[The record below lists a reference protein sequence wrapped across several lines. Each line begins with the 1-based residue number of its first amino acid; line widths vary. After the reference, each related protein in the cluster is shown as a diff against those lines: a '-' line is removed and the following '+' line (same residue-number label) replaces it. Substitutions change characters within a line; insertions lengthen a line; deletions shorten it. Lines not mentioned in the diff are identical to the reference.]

1 MISFLFR
8 CLFFLDILFL
18 GLLYT
23 AKFPKRSHYPLR
35 VTLACTVGLA
45 VSCTW
50 ASLFNGSPKLLALY
64 LLYES
69 IGFLGPFFIALFCVY
84 SCVRMQPWTCL
95 YLGTFFWF
103 TQQASYSITSILFG
117 KDTINFHGL
126 IASIFSLLVVAL
138 LLYGLFVR
146 YIEAPVL
153 ERIRSRTVFP
163 SWILMLLGCLVLNSY
178 AGFHNE
184 ASRTYYLALLLI
196 DTVVLFYQY
205 TIYQTLGL
213 ERENETVRLLLTQS
227 SKQYQ
232 IAKQNMEQVNIKCH
246 DLRHQIRL
254 FRGAGRIDESVLKE
268 MEQAVDAYDT
278 MVKTGNPALDVL
290 LTEKSQICR
299 SKQIG
304 FTCMA
309 DGKGLA
315 YMEPADLY
323 ALFGNALENAIEATE
338 QLTDPAQKQIVL
350 TVRPVEGFCSVHLQ
364 NYTKEPLRL
373 ENGLPVT
380 SKRDQLNHG
389 FGTRSM
395 QLLVE
400 KYGGELTFQ
409 QEADVVNIYILLPSR
424 PAANDNL

>member
-1 MISFLFR
+1 MMSFLFR

-35 VTLACTVGLA
+35 AALACIVGLV
-45 VSCTW
+45 VSCGW
-50 ASLFNGSPKLLALY
+50 AALFDGKPQLLGLY

-69 IGFLGPFFIALFCVY
+69 VGLLGQYFIALFCVY
-84 SCVRMQPWTCL
+84 SCVQMQPWTCL

-103 TQQASYSITSILFG
+103 TQQASYSIASILIGNSINFRGLITSI
-117 KDTINFHGL
+117 
-126 IASIFSLLVVAL
+126 ASLLVVAL

-146 YIEAPVL
+146 YIEAPILV
-153 ERIRSRTVFP
+153 RIRSHTVFP

-178 AGFHNE
+178 AGFYNE
-184 ASRTYYLALLLI
+184 TSCTYYLALLLI

-268 MEQAVDAYDT
+268 MEQAVDAYDIT
-278 MVKTGNPALDVL
+278 VKTGNPALDVL
-290 LTEKSQICR
+290 LTEKNQICR

-380 SKRDQLNHG
+380 SKQDRLNHG

-409 QEADVVNIYILLPSR
+409 QEADVVNIYMLLPSR
-424 PAANDNL
+424 PASE

>member
-1 MISFLFR
+1 MPVFPGYFVPWPFVHGQI
-8 CLFFLDILFL
+8 
-18 GLLYT
+18 
-23 AKFPKRSHYPLR
+23 PKRSHYPLR
-35 VTLACTVGLA
+35 AALACIVGLA
-45 VSCTW
+45 VSCGW
-50 ASLFNGSPKLLALY
+50 AALFDGKPQLLGLY

-69 IGFLGPFFIALFCVY
+69 VGFLGQFFIALFCVY
-84 SCVRMQPWTCL
+84 SCVQMQPWTCL

-103 TQQASYSITSILFG
+103 TQQASYSIASILIG
-117 KDTINFHGL
+117 NSINFRRL
-126 IASIFSLLVVAL
+126 ITNIASLLVVAL

-146 YIEAPVL
+146 YIEAPIL
-153 ERIRSRTVFP
+153 ERIRSHTVFP

-178 AGFHNE
+178 AGFYNE
-184 ASRTYYLALLLI
+184 TSCTYYLALLLI

-268 MEQAVDAYDT
+268 MEQAVDAYDIT
-278 MVKTGNPALDVL
+278 VKTGNPALDVL
-290 LTEKSQICR
+290 LTEKNQICR

-380 SKRDQLNHG
+380 SKQDRLNHG

-409 QEADVVNIYILLPSR
+409 QEADVVNIYMLLPSR
-424 PAANDNL
+424 PASE

>member
-1 MISFLFR
+1 MMSFLFR

-35 VTLACTVGLA
+35 AALACIVGLA
-45 VSCTW
+45 VSCGW
-50 ASLFNGSPKLLALY
+50 AALFDGKPQLLGLY

-69 IGFLGPFFIALFCVY
+69 VGFLGQFFIALFCVY
-84 SCVRMQPWTCL
+84 SCVQMQPWTCL

-103 TQQASYSITSILFG
+103 TQQASYSIASILIGNSINFRRLITSI
-117 KDTINFHGL
+117 
-126 IASIFSLLVVAL
+126 ASLLVVAL

-146 YIEAPVL
+146 YIEAPIL
-153 ERIRSRTVFP
+153 ERIRSHTVFP

-178 AGFHNE
+178 AGFYNE
-184 ASRTYYLALLLI
+184 TSCTYYLALLLI

-268 MEQAVDAYDT
+268 MEQAVDAYDST
-278 MVKTGNPALDVL
+278 VKTGNSALDVL

-380 SKRDQLNHG
+380 SKQDRLNHG

-409 QEADVVNIYILLPSR
+409 QEADVVNIYMLLPSR
-424 PAANDNL
+424 PEGE

>member
-1 MISFLFR
+1 MMSFLFR

-35 VTLACTVGLA
+35 AALACIVGLA
-45 VSCTW
+45 VSCGW
-50 ASLFNGSPKLLALY
+50 AALFDGKPQLLGLY

-69 IGFLGPFFIALFCVY
+69 VGFLGQFFIALFCVY
-84 SCVRMQPWTCL
+84 SCVQMQPWTCL

-103 TQQASYSITSILFG
+103 TQQASYSIASILIG
-117 KDTINFHGL
+117 NSINFRRL
-126 IASIFSLLVVAL
+126 ITNIASLLVVAL

-146 YIEAPVL
+146 YIEAPIL
-153 ERIRSRTVFP
+153 ERTRSHTVFP

-178 AGFHNE
+178 AGFYDE
-184 ASRTYYLALLLI
+184 TSCTYYLALLLI

-278 MVKTGNPALDVL
+278 TVKTGNPALDVL
-290 LTEKSQICR
+290 LTEKNQICR

-323 ALFGNALENAIEATE
+323 ALFGNALDNAIVATE

-350 TVRPVEGFCSVHLQ
+350 TVRPVVGFCSVHLQ
-364 NYTKEPLRL
+364 NYTKELLRL

-380 SKRDQLNHG
+380 SKQDRLNHG

-409 QEADVVNIYILLPSR
+409 QEADVVNIYMLLPSR
-424 PAANDNL
+424 PAGE

>member
-1 MISFLFR
+1 MMSFLFR

-35 VTLACTVGLA
+35 AALACIVGLV
-45 VSCTW
+45 VSCGW
-50 ASLFNGSPKLLALY
+50 AALFDGKPQLLGLY

-69 IGFLGPFFIALFCVY
+69 VGLLGQYFIALFCVY
-84 SCVRMQPWTCL
+84 SCVQMQPWTCL

-103 TQQASYSITSILFG
+103 TQQASYSIASILIGNSINFRGLITSI
-117 KDTINFHGL
+117 
-126 IASIFSLLVVAL
+126 ASLLVVAL

-146 YIEAPVL
+146 YIEAPIL
-153 ERIRSRTVFP
+153 ERIRSHTVFP

-178 AGFHNE
+178 AGFYNE
-184 ASRTYYLALLLI
+184 TSCTYYLALLLI

-278 MVKTGNPALDVL
+278 TVKTGNPALDVL
-290 LTEKSQICR
+290 LTEKNQICR

-380 SKRDQLNHG
+380 SKQDRLNHG
-389 FGTRSM
+389 FGTRSI

-409 QEADVVNIYILLPSR
+409 QEADVVNIYMLLPSR
-424 PAANDNL
+424 PASE

>member
-1 MISFLFR
+1 MMSFLFR

-35 VTLACTVGLA
+35 AALACIVGLA
-45 VSCTW
+45 VSCGW
-50 ASLFNGSPKLLALY
+50 AALFDGKPQLLGLY

-69 IGFLGPFFIALFCVY
+69 VGFLGQFFIALFCVY
-84 SCVRMQPWTCL
+84 SCVQMQPWTCL

-103 TQQASYSITSILFG
+103 TQQASYSIASILIGNSINFRRLITSI
-117 KDTINFHGL
+117 
-126 IASIFSLLVVAL
+126 ASLLVVAL

-146 YIEAPVL
+146 YIEAPIL
-153 ERIRSRTVFP
+153 ERIRSHTVFP

-178 AGFHNE
+178 AGFYNE
-184 ASRTYYLALLLI
+184 TSCTYYLALLLI

-205 TIYQTLGL
+205 TIYRTLGL

-268 MEQAVDAYDT
+268 MEQAVDAYDST
-278 MVKTGNPALDVL
+278 VKTGNSALDVL

-380 SKRDQLNHG
+380 SKQDRLNHG

-409 QEADVVNIYILLPSR
+409 QEADVVNIYMLLPSR
-424 PAANDNL
+424 PEGE

>member
-35 VTLACTVGLA
+35 AVLACIVGLA
-45 VSCTW
+45 VSCGW
-50 ASLFNGSPKLLALY
+50 AMLFDGKPQWLGLY

-69 IGFLGPFFIALFCVY
+69 VGFLGQFFIALFCVY
-84 SCVRMQPWTCL
+84 SCVQMQTWTCL

-103 TQQASYSITSILFG
+103 TQQASYSITSILVG
-117 KDTINFHGL
+117 NTANLRGL
-126 IASIFSLLVVAL
+126 ITSIASLLVVAL

-146 YIEAPVL
+146 HIEAPIL

-178 AGFHNE
+178 AGFYNE
-184 ASRTYYLALLLI
+184 TSRTYYLALLLI

-278 MVKTGNPALDVL
+278 TVKTGNPALDVL

-380 SKRDQLNHG
+380 SKQDRLNHG

-409 QEADVVNIYILLPSR
+409 QEADVVNIYMLLPSR
-424 PAANDNL
+424 PADE

>member
-1 MISFLFR
+1 M
-8 CLFFLDILFL
+8 FFLDILFL

-35 VTLACTVGLA
+35 AALACIVGLA
-45 VSCTW
+45 VSCGW
-50 ASLFNGSPKLLALY
+50 AALFDGKPQLLGLY

-69 IGFLGPFFIALFCVY
+69 VGFLGQFFIALFCVY
-84 SCVRMQPWTCL
+84 SCVQMQPWTCL

-103 TQQASYSITSILFG
+103 TQQASYSIASILIGNSINFRRLITSI
-117 KDTINFHGL
+117 
-126 IASIFSLLVVAL
+126 ASLLVVAL

-146 YIEAPVL
+146 YIEAPIL
-153 ERIRSRTVFP
+153 ERIRSHTVFP

-178 AGFHNE
+178 AGFYNE
-184 ASRTYYLALLLI
+184 TSCTYYLALLLI

-254 FRGAGRIDESVLKE
+254 FRGTGRIDESVLKE

-278 MVKTGNPALDVL
+278 TVKTGNPALDVL
-290 LTEKSQICR
+290 LTEKNQICR

-380 SKRDQLNHG
+380 SKQDRLNHG

-409 QEADVVNIYILLPSR
+409 QEADVVNIYMLLPSR
-424 PAANDNL
+424 PAGE

>member
-1 MISFLFR
+1 MMSFLFR

-35 VTLACTVGLA
+35 AALACIVGLA
-45 VSCTW
+45 VSCGW
-50 ASLFNGSPKLLALY
+50 AALFDGKPQLLGLY

-69 IGFLGPFFIALFCVY
+69 VGFLGQFFIALFCVY
-84 SCVRMQPWTCL
+84 SCVQMQPWTCL

-103 TQQASYSITSILFG
+103 TQQASYSIASILIG
-117 KDTINFHGL
+117 NSINFRRL
-126 IASIFSLLVVAL
+126 ITNIASLLVVAL

-146 YIEAPVL
+146 YIEAPIL
-153 ERIRSRTVFP
+153 ERIRSHTVFP

-178 AGFHNE
+178 AGFYDE
-184 ASRTYYLALLLI
+184 TSCTYYLALLLI

-254 FRGAGRIDESVLKE
+254 YRGAGRIDESVLKE
-268 MEQAVDAYDT
+268 MEQAVDAYDIT
-278 MVKTGNPALDVL
+278 VKTGNPALDVL
-290 LTEKSQICR
+290 LTEKNQICR

-380 SKRDQLNHG
+380 SKQDRLNHG

-409 QEADVVNIYILLPSR
+409 QEADVVNIYMLLPSR
-424 PAANDNL
+424 PASE

>member
-1 MISFLFR
+1 MMSFLFR

-35 VTLACTVGLA
+35 AALACIVGLA
-45 VSCTW
+45 VSCGW
-50 ASLFNGSPKLLALY
+50 AALFDGKPQLLGLY

-69 IGFLGPFFIALFCVY
+69 VGFLGQFFIALFCVY
-84 SCVRMQPWTCL
+84 SCVQMQPWTCL

-103 TQQASYSITSILFG
+103 TQQASYSIASILIG
-117 KDTINFHGL
+117 NSINFRRL
-126 IASIFSLLVVAL
+126 ITNIASLLVVAL

-146 YIEAPVL
+146 YIEAPIL
-153 ERIRSRTVFP
+153 ERIHSHTVFP

-178 AGFHNE
+178 AGFYDE
-184 ASRTYYLALLLI
+184 TSCTYYLALLLI

-278 MVKTGNPALDVL
+278 TVKTGNPALDVL
-290 LTEKSQICR
+290 LTEKNQICR

-364 NYTKEPLRL
+364 NYTKELLRL

-380 SKRDQLNHG
+380 SKQDRLNHG

-409 QEADVVNIYILLPSR
+409 QEADVVNIYMLLPSR
-424 PAANDNL
+424 PAGE